1 MKTRV
6 FRIDLSAET
15 VIDQAIVNACETQLQ
30 DGFKL
35 ASSVIWGVDLILIF
49 QKL

>member
-15 VIDQAIVNACETQLQ
+15 AIDEAIINACERQLQ
-30 DGFKL
+30 DGFTL
-35 ASSVIWGVDLILIF
+35 ASSFVWGTDLILIF

>member
-1 MKTRV
+1 MNTRV
-6 FRIDLSAET
+6 FRIDLSAEQS
-15 VIDQAIVNACETQLQ
+15 IDQAIVAACDKQLQ

-35 ASSVIWGVDLILIF
+35 ASTFVWGTDLILTF